1 MRGSAG
7 SPPRRAAPASGAADD
22 EAATLLRP
30 IPTVARVAWYQPL
43 PAGGSARSWTAS
55 WVGAAAL
62 LAMCAFAAFVAASIG
77 GGAGEMLPSS
87 PASATTANAA
97 NAYNY
102 DGFIPSASSSPSSF
116 SSSSSSSG
124 VSGSGSFA
132 PTPLMSW
139 PAPHVLYP
147 RTAARATAAVV
158 MLHGLGGGAEGWW
171 KGFATAVRAK
181 RAYSRDNL
189 DAVKWVFPNAPSRPI
204 TLRHGLAEPAWYD
217 MKTIPK
223 YDVTKMWHDRKGI
236 LESAQHVKEV
246 IQQLVRE
253 GIAPQRI
260 VVGGF
265 SQGGAIALTTTLHAA
280 GVPLGGCFALSSYLP
295 MAYDMYV
302 GNLEVLPSAL
312 EVPFYLAHGTEDAV
326 LPYSFAVKTRQELDT
341 LGAKFV
347 KMDTIEG
354 LGHDLSDE
362 ELGLLADFIAN
373 VIASHPIEK
382 GVGKREKEVEEVA
395 AGGRGGGGGGGGG
408 GGPSGA
414 KAGAGAGAGASG
426 AGAGASGA
434 GAGKKPPPGAPGW
447 RGKGTAVAG
456 GEKGKGTGEWW
467 KTHPAWRGRG
477 TRR

>member
-1 MRGSAG
+1 
-7 SPPRRAAPASGAADD
+7 
-22 EAATLLRP
+22 
-30 IPTVARVAWYQPL
+30 
-43 PAGGSARSWTAS
+43 
-55 WVGAAAL
+55 
-62 LAMCAFAAFVAASIG
+62 
-77 GGAGEMLPSS
+77 
-87 PASATTANAA
+87 
-97 NAYNY
+97 
-102 DGFIPSASSSPSSF
+102 
-116 SSSSSSSG
+116 
-124 VSGSGSFA
+124 
-132 PTPLMSW
+132 
-139 PAPHVLYP
+139 
-147 RTAARATAAVV
+147 
-158 MLHGLGGGAEGWW
+158 
-171 KGFATAVRAK
+171 
-181 RAYSRDNL
+181 
-189 DAVKWVFPNAPSRPI
+189 
-204 TLRHGLAEPAWYD
+204 

-395 AGGRGGGGGGGGG
+395 AGGRGRRRRRRRGGTERSQSRSRSRSRSERSRSRSERSRSRKEASPGR
-408 GGPSGA
+408 SGVER
-414 KAGAGAGAGASG
+414 KRDRRRRRRERKGNRRVVED
-426 AGAGASGA
+426 
-434 GAGKKPPPGAPGW
+434 APGVEGA
-447 RGKGTAVAG
+447 RDAQVAS
-456 GEKGKGTGEWW
+456 
-467 KTHPAWRGRG
+467 RG
-477 TRR
+477 TRRRRKGGEEETAELARLARADDGGALV

>member
-1 MRGSAG
+1 M
-7 SPPRRAAPASGAADD
+7 
-22 EAATLLRP
+22 
-30 IPTVARVAWYQPL
+30 
-43 PAGGSARSWTAS
+43 
-55 WVGAAAL
+55 
-62 LAMCAFAAFVAASIG
+62 
-77 GGAGEMLPSS
+77 
-87 PASATTANAA
+87 
-97 NAYNY
+97 
-102 DGFIPSASSSPSSF
+102 
-116 SSSSSSSG
+116 
-124 VSGSGSFA
+124 
-132 PTPLMSW
+132 
-139 PAPHVLYP
+139 
-147 RTAARATAAVV
+147 
-158 MLHGLGGGAEGWW
+158 
-171 KGFATAVRAK
+171 RAK

-189 DAVKWVFPNAPSRPI
+189 DAVKWVFPNALAPPI

-223 YDVTKMWHDRKGI
+223 YETTKMWHDRKGI

-302 GNLEVLPSAL
+302 GNLEVLPNAL
-312 EVPFYLAHGTEDAV
+312 EVPFYLAHGTDDAV

-341 LGAKFV
+341 LGVKFV

-395 AGGRGGGGGGGGG
+395 AGGREEEEGGGGDRTERSQSRSRSRSRSR
-408 GGPSGA
+408 SGA
-414 KAGAGAGAGASG
+414 KAGPGPGPGARAGAESL
-426 AGAGASGA
+426 
-434 GAGKKPPPGAPGW
+434 PGAPGVE
-447 RGKGTAVAG
+447 RKGTAVAG

>member
-1 MRGSAG
+1 
-7 SPPRRAAPASGAADD
+7 
-22 EAATLLRP
+22 
-30 IPTVARVAWYQPL
+30 
-43 PAGGSARSWTAS
+43 
-55 WVGAAAL
+55 
-62 LAMCAFAAFVAASIG
+62 
-77 GGAGEMLPSS
+77 
-87 PASATTANAA
+87 
-97 NAYNY
+97 
-102 DGFIPSASSSPSSF
+102 
-116 SSSSSSSG
+116 
-124 VSGSGSFA
+124 
-132 PTPLMSW
+132 
-139 PAPHVLYP
+139 
-147 RTAARATAAVV
+147 

-312 EVPFYLAHGTEDAV
+312 EVPFYLAHGTDDAV

-362 ELGLLADFIAN
+362 ELGLLAGFIAN

-408 GGPSGA
+408 GGTERSQSRSRSRSRSERSRSRERAEPEPERSLPRALRGGEEKGPPSPA
-414 KAGAGAGAGASG
+414 ARKETEPASG
-426 AGAGASGA
+426 GRRTRRGGGEGRAGSVPRDEEETKRRRGGPRNSLDSLAPTTEARSYKNDKRASVA
-434 GAGKKPPPGAPGW
+434 IRQAPPP
-447 RGKGTAVAG
+447 
-456 GEKGKGTGEWW
+456 
-467 KTHPAWRGRG
+467 PARASPSVSSPLLSSPSRALLLLPLP
-477 TRR
+477 TPPPRTPS